1 MNRRYRLSDVV
12 ELLWYA
18 RERLPRG
25 GIGTDLI
32 TGFPGE
38 GREDVEQGIARFLE
52 LPFSYLHVFPYSE
65 RTGTAATRLPGEVPL
80 QERKRRA
87 ARWRSVG
94 ERKRAEFLRTLI
106 GTPVEMIVESI
117 DGDVVS
123 GTSREFA
130 AVNARA
136 SQLIAADGV
145 KFGSRLWVTPTSVDE
160 IKGELQ
166 CD

>member
-1 MNRRYRLSDVV
+1 
-12 ELLWYA
+12 
-18 RERLPRG
+18 
-25 GIGTDLI
+25 
-32 TGFPGE
+32 
-38 GREDVEQGIARFLE
+38 
-52 LPFSYLHVFPYSE
+52 
-65 RTGTAATRLPGEVPL
+65 
-80 QERKRRA
+80 
-87 ARWRSVG
+87 
-94 ERKRAEFLRTLI
+94 
-106 GTPVEMIVESI
+106 MIVESI